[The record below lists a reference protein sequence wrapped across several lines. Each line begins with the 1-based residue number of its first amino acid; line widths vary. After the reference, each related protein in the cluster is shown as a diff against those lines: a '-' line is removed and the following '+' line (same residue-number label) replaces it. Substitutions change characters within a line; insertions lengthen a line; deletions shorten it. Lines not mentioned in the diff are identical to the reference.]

1 MLFSPKVLAATGVLL
16 SIASIGAAHPGEGHE
31 KRMQEAA
38 NARMVAAVNA
48 RALEACNA
56 RPEVKARKQRAIAR
70 REGTF
75 DRLRQKRG
83 LKDESFI
90 HRRDDAAFSKWAAV
104 DHNKTGLLDFNENT
118 PAEELFG
125 SNTSC
130 VLAPD
135 NANGPYFVY
144 QELIRQDVAEDL
156 EGIPLHLE
164 FQFIDVNTCE
174 PADVLID
181 IWSCNSTGQY
191 SGVSAEGQG
200 GLDSTYLRG
209 VQPTDAEGIV
219 SFDTLFPGHYSGR
232 ASHQHIIVH
241 VGSKILD
248 NGTYT
253 GGVVAHLSQLFF
265 DQKLIDLIEQLAPYN
280 TNQIAQT
287 KNLEDAFAGYGA
299 TEEYDPFVNYIVLGS
314 DVSSG
319 LFAWAELG
327 LNTSSN
333 WDFYAPYA
341 SIWQPGGGSDNPNF
355 NFSVVGTPPPTHG

>member
-1 MLFSPKVLAATGVLL
+1 MIFSSKFVATSGLVLSLA
-16 SIASIGAAHPGEGHE
+16 SIAAAHPGEGHE

-38 NARMVAAVNA
+38 NARTVASVNA

-70 REGTF
+70 REATF
-75 DRLRQKRG
+75 DGLRQKRS
-83 LKDESFI
+83 LKNEPFL
-90 HRRDDAAFSKWAAV
+90 HRRDATDFAKWAAV
-104 DHNKTGLLDFNENT
+104 DHNKTGIVDFSRDT
-118 PAEELFG
+118 PAEELFA

-144 QELIRQDVAEDL
+144 QELIREDVAEDL
-156 EGIPLHLE
+156 QGVPLHLE

-174 PADVLID
+174 PADVLVD

-191 SGVSAEGQG
+191 SGVSADGQG

-209 VQPTDAEGIV
+209 VQPTDVEGV
-219 SFDTLFPGHYSGR
+219 VNFDTIFPGHYEAR

-241 VGSKILD
+241 VGSEILD

-265 DQKLIDLIEQLAPYN
+265 DQKLIDIVEALAPYN
-280 TNQIAQT
+280 TNEIPQT
-287 KNLEDAFAGYGA
+287 PNVEDLFSGYGA
-299 TEEYDPFVNYIVLGS
+299 TAEYDPFIDYIVLGS
-314 DVSSG
+314 DISSG

-341 SIWQPGGGSDNPNF
+341 SIWKPDGGVDNPNF